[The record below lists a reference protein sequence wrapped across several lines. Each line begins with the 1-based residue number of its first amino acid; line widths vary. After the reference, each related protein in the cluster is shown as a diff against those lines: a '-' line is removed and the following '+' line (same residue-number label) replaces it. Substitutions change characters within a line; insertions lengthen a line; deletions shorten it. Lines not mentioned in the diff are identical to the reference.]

1 MLTGPNAVRKYC
13 NIYYSEWWWNIQLRE
28 RRQRRQRRR
37 QCWTAKTFN
46 TLFRTARTFLP
57 LGDIAWPH
65 HQATS
70 PSHGV
75 HEIAY
80 ILIKHVRPEYNE
92 VKHKNNRILVLC
104 TLASLFLWFR
114 MRDYIIMLQLWELW
128 TCLDINIY
136 ILPICHICFCH
147 RIANI
152 SYLLISFC
160 LIRIQK
166 FIFTHIQQTL
176 SSVKCVCLCVL
187 LAVNGNRR
195 FTCNPSTAAAL

>member
-104 TLASLFLWFR
+104 DVHPRISLSLIPNERLYNYAPTVRAVDVFR
-114 MRDYIIMLQLWELW
+114 YKYI
-128 TCLDINIY
+128 Y
-136 ILPICHICFCH
+136 FAHLP
-147 RIANI
+147 
-152 SYLLISFC
+152 YLL
-160 LIRIQK
+160 
-166 FIFTHIQQTL
+166 L
-176 SSVKCVCLCVL
+176 S
-187 LAVNGNRR
+187 
-195 FTCNPSTAAAL
+195 